1 MKVIKTFD
9 KKLLNNAVYSK
20 SMKNIRKRIKKRII
34 KNEKE
39 FIKYA
44 SRPTYIN
51 HNVFGKKLVAIHE
64 KKELLTLNKSIYV
77 GCTVLELSKLQ
88 MYKFHYDFMKSKCKK
103 CILFFTDTDS
113 L

>member
-9 KKLLNNAVYSK
+9 KKLLNNAVYGK
-20 SMKNIRKRIKKRII
+20 TMENMRKRIKKRTIR
-34 KNEKE
+34 NEKE

-51 HNVFGKKLVAIHE
+51 HNIFGKRLVE
-64 KKELLTLNKSIYV
+64 KKELLTLNKPIYV

-103 CILFFTDTDS
+103 MYTIFYWHR
-113 L
+113 